1 MYDTGCKEA
10 TRTPLSSE
18 KWTPDKDF
26 LSIQARLEIAE
37 HFNSQGYELE
47 ADRFCNCGR
56 RVHVFEAKPLEEEK
70 KPRFARRRQFLGFSY
85 GITET
90 CKSRICDRC
99 AESMYRKFRDQA
111 LEILEG
117 LPKDTKRRVSFLT
130 LTFKKQELTHSYI
143 RQCVKS
149 VRKFVNVFYGKYYHR
164 YNRDRGTFTKT
175 KSIIDCGA
183 VAVMEIGPSGN
194 LHFHL
199 LVFGYFHPI
208 KFMSQVW
215 KQITGDSYRIDIQ
228 AVGVGTRESPRRAAG
243 YILKYIRKPPRF
255 ETLSGYVD
263 YWLMLKG
270 IRRIHTYGVFF
281 GHEAWRPEREPF
293 VCAFTG
299 RPLVYRG
306 VACKGEVV
314 WNYHVVTDEMEKC
327 RDPAFLDRVL
337 RDIVTADKKGLE
349 SDAPVDNP
357 ALYTMLYRDPEWQEE
372 KPVRRAWCIRSRNIF
387 LDRLLESSIS

>member
-10 TRTPLSSE
+10 TETPLSRE

-26 LSIQARLEIAE
+26 LSLQARLEIANY
-37 HFNSQGYELE
+37 FNAEGYELE

-56 RVHVFEAKPLEEEK
+56 RVHVFESEPPQEEK
-70 KPRFARRRQFLGFSY
+70 KPRFARKRPTGIAY

-99 AESMYRKFRDQA
+99 AESMYKRFRDQA

-117 LPKDTKRRVSFLT
+117 LPTDKKRRISFLT
-130 LTFKKQELTHSYI
+130 LTFKKQELSHSYI
-143 RQCVKS
+143 RRCVKS

-175 KSIIDCGA
+175 KSVIDCGA
-183 VAVMEIGPSGN
+183 VAVMEVGPSGN

-228 AVGVGTRESPRRAAG
+228 AVSVGTRQSPSRAAG

-255 ETLSGYVD
+255 ETLGGYVD

-270 IRRIHTYGVFF
+270 IRRIHTYGIFF

-293 VCAFTG
+293 VCPFTG

-306 VACKGEVV
+306 LACKGEVV
-314 WNYHVVTDEMEKC
+314 FNFHAVNEEFLKA
-327 RDPAFLDRVL
+327 RDPTLLFGFLSEIISKDEK
-337 RDIVTADKKGLE
+337 AMQP
-349 SDAPVDNP
+349 DAPVDNP
-357 ALYTMLYRDPEWQEE
+357 ALDTMLYREAEWQEE
-372 KPVRRAWCIRSRNIF
+372 EPVRRAWCIRSRNIS
-387 LDRLLESSIS
+387 LDRVLETSIS